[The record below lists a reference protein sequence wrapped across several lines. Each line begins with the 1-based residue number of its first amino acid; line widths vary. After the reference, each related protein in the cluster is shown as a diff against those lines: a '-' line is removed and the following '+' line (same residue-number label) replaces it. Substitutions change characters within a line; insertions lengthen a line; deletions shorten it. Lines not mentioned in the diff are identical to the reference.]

1 MKNILIGILFA
12 MLWSSAAVAT
22 KFGVLSV
29 PPLILG
35 NVRFFIAGFVL
46 IVYAIFSKQYIKPT
60 GNEWKHLAIFGFLNT
75 TLYLGLYVYA
85 MKYTAAGIGSL
96 AVSTN
101 PLLIVLIS
109 GWLIGRKASR
119 KEWISIF
126 LGILG
131 IYIATI
137 PLLSNS
143 QTNLF
148 GLFLLALSMIAVS
161 FASVYYA
168 KIRWSLPNILING
181 WQVTLGGIFL
191 LPFTFLMSDTS
202 QMVLDT
208 RFWYAVLW
216 LSLAVSVIGLI
227 CWFYLL
233 RIDTVRAS
241 LWLFLCPIF
250 GFFYAWWLMNEPIT
264 VYTYIGTVLVI
275 GGLYLSQK
283 K

>member
-1 MKNILIGILFA
+1 

-29 PPLILG
+29 PPLVLG
-35 NVRFFIAGFVL
+35 NVRFFIAGMVL
-46 IVYAIFSKQYIKPT
+46 ILYALLSKKYRQPT
-60 GNEWKHLAIFGFLNT
+60 IQEWKHLAIFGFLNT

-119 KEWISIF
+119 KEWISII
-126 LGILG
+126 LGITG
-131 IYIATI
+131 IYIATV

-148 GLFLLALSMIAVS
+148 GLLLLALSMIAVS

-168 KIRWSLPNILING
+168 KVRWNLSNILING
-181 WQVTLGGIFL
+181 WQVILGGIFL
-191 LPFTFLMSDTS
+191 LPFTLTMSDTS
-202 QMVLDT
+202 QLVLDT

-216 LSLAVSVIGLI
+216 LSLAVSVVGLI

-233 RIDTVRAS
+233 RIDTVKAS

-250 GFFYAWWLMNEPIT
+250 GFFYAWWLMDEPIT
-264 VYTYIGTVLVI
+264 LYTCIGTILVI

-283 K
+283 KK